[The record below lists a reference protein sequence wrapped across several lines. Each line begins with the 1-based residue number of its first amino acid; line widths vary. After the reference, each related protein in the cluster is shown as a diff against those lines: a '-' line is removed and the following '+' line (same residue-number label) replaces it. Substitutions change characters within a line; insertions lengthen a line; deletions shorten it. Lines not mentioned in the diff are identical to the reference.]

1 MQEMFSVYLGSRS
14 RISFIELYIEFEQ
27 SAADRDIELQDY
39 NSDSEEEFESN
50 YVVVDPGVDED
61 QADDAMV
68 ADVEDVANA
77 LANQEPFVEPSFMR
91 SLDLEAMHA
100 PEFPQYVNAT
110 ELPLLLDG
118 EFTVGMEFSS
128 REAVIKAMK
137 DYTIRRGV
145 DYRVHE
151 SEPTTFYAKCTQ
163 YDAGCDWLIR
173 VSKMSRKFCWEIR
186 RYNGSHTCTRA
197 TISQD
202 HSKLDSNTVAEAIKP
217 LVEVDPSIRVKSVIA
232 EVQSKFNYTIS
243 YRKAWLAKQKAVESI
258 FGGWEA
264 SYEALPIWF
273 EAMCH
278 KEPSAVVHFQ
288 IMPAYQGDDV
298 VPNIRVLHRVFWSY
312 YPCIRAF
319 RHCKPIVQ
327 VDGTH
332 LYGKYKGCLL
342 VAVSQDGNNNI
353 VPIAFAIVEGE
364 TSDAWHFFLSNLRQH
379 VVRRDGGGLIS
390 DRHDSIRSAV
400 DRSDGAWSPPR
411 AFHMFCIRHIES
423 NFLRKFKAPYLQ
435 KLIVNIGMILTITLT
450 P

>member
-1 MQEMFSVYLGSRS
+1 MDDRVRLKVYYRGQILLQTSEGVKFVCENPLDIIIPFTLSFEELKGVICEKMDSQISSTVSCILYRYPISVFGGFVQFQTKYATDEASMQEIFSVYLESRS
-14 RISFIELYIEFEQ
+14 RISFIKLYIEFEQ
-27 SAADRDIELQDY
+27 SAADRDIELEDY

-50 YVVVDPGVDED
+50 YEVIDPGVDED
-61 QADDAMV
+61 QADEAMV
-68 ADVEDVANA
+68 ADVADVANA
-77 LANQEPFVEPSFMR
+77 LANQQPFVEPSFMR

-100 PEFPQYVNAT
+100 PEFPQYVNA
-110 ELPLLLDG
+110 ELPLMPDD

-137 DYTIRRGV
+137 DYTIRKGV

-163 YDAGCDWLIR
+163 YGAG
-173 VSKMSRKFCWEIR
+173 
-186 RYNGSHTCTRA
+186 A

-232 EVQSKFNYTIS
+232 EVHAKFNYTIS

-258 FGGWEA
+258 FGGWKA
-264 SYEALPIWF
+264 SYEALPIW
-273 EAMCH
+273 
-278 KEPSAVVHFQ
+278 S
-288 IMPAYQGDDV
+288 
-298 VPNIRVLHRVFWSY
+298 
-312 YPCIRAF
+312 F
-319 RHCKPIVQ
+319 RGCKPIVQ
-327 VDGTH
+327 VDETH

-364 TSDAWHFFLSNLRQH
+364 TSEAWYFFLSNLRQH
-379 VVRRDGGGLIS
+379 VVTRDVIA
-390 DRHDSIRSAV
+390 RSN
-400 DRSDGAWSPPR
+400 GAWSPPR

-435 KLIVNIGMILTITLT
+435 YK
-450 P
+450 